1 MKMPMICIAMLAALG
16 MPATA
21 DTQYDR
27 KLEKAVMG
35 IIAGKMGGLRGGFA
49 YDVKPAFVMVPEPVA
64 PDPVVTGSIVMHNPT
79 TVGRGWQDGL
89 ALAVERKVSRFIAF

>member
-1 MKMPMICIAMLAALG
+1 MKMPMICIAMLAAFG

-35 IIAGKMGGLRGGFA
+35 IVAGKMGALRGSFA
-49 YDVKPAFVMVPEPVA
+49 YDVKPAFVVFPDPVA
-64 PDPVVTGSIVMHNPT
+64 PDPVVTGSIAMGIPT
-79 TVGRGWQDGL
+79 AVTGAWQDGL
-89 ALAVERKVSRFIAF
+89 ALAIDRKVSRVITF

>member
-1 MKMPMICIAMLAALG
+1 MKMPIICIAMLAAFG

-35 IIAGKMGGLRGGFA
+35 IVAGKMGALRGSFA
-49 YDVKPAFVMVPEPVA
+49 YDVKPAFVMVPQSVA
-64 PDPVVTGSIVMHNPT
+64 PDPLLTGSIAMRSPT
-79 TVGRGWQDGL
+79 TVDGAWQDGL
-89 ALAVERKVSRFIAF
+89 ALAVERKVSRVIMF